1 MTYDVESE
9 RVIVFGGLTM
19 TSRTS
24 FDLHIDTWAYDS
36 QNNNWTLMSPAQSPS
51 THGPLAYDAQSDRAI
66 MFLGGDVPPQSFR
79 ETWAYDFNTDT
90 WTNMQPET
98 APPAVLGPTMV
109 YDSESDRMIL
119 FSGFDVLNSR
129 PPNHWIFPNST
140 WAYDFDSN
148 TWTEMNPAVS
158 PPGRNYSAMAYDAR
172 ADRVI
177 LFGSVIAAENPD
189 GFEIVNDTW
198 GYDYNTDAWTA
209 LEPAEAPSPRGY
221 SDMVYSDSLKRVIMF
236 GGIYESRG
244 QEDAL
249 GDTWVY
255 DVAQNT
261 WKELHPAVSPS
272 ERGWHRMAYIPS
284 ADRIILFGGG
294 ADRQRFDS
302 EIWIYDPNA
311 NTWTKAGPWR

>member
-1 MTYDVESE
+1 
-9 RVIVFGGLTM
+9 
-19 TSRTS
+19 
-24 FDLHIDTWAYDS
+24 
-36 QNNNWTLMSPAQSPS
+36 
-51 THGPLAYDAQSDRAI
+51 
-66 MFLGGDVPPQSFR
+66 
-79 ETWAYDFNTDT
+79 
-90 WTNMQPET
+90 
-98 APPAVLGPTMV
+98 
-109 YDSESDRMIL
+109 
-119 FSGFDVLNSR
+119 
-129 PPNHWIFPNST
+129 
-140 WAYDFDSN
+140 
-148 TWTEMNPAVS
+148 
-158 PPGRNYSAMAYDAR
+158 
-172 ADRVI
+172 
-177 LFGSVIAAENPD
+177 
-189 GFEIVNDTW
+189 
-198 GYDYNTDAWTA
+198 
-209 LEPAEAPSPRGY
+209 
-221 SDMVYSDSLKRVIMF
+221 MVYSDSLKRVIMF